1 MISIIDNFYTNVDEV
16 RAFALDQSFNVK
28 GTFPGVRTA
37 PQEKTRSNYLKKFF
51 EEKVMKEKISHW
63 PTKYNTAYQFTRME
77 DKTWVHHDDTL
88 WAAVIYLT
96 PDAPLESGTAMY
108 RHKKTGIFN
117 WSPEDRIDYNK
128 IKRFTNDLN
137 NWEQIMFVA
146 NIYNRMVL
154 YRGSLYHRS
163 VLPGFGHDKYTGR
176 LFQTFFFNTE

>member
-1 MISIIDNFYTNVDEV
+1 MCYVWKKNRWLNPNIKNETTAIYISNTVIGGDEDN
-16 RAFALDQSFNVK
+16 
-28 GTFPGVRTA
+28 
-37 PQEKTRSNYLKKFF
+37 
-51 EEKVMKEKISHW
+51 
-63 PTKYNTAYQFTRME
+63 QFTTIKDTE
-77 DKTWVHHDDTL
+77 TWVHHDDTTL
-88 WAAVIYLT
+88 ATVIYLT

-117 WSPEDRIDYNK
+117 WSPEDKIDNNK
-128 IKRFTNDLN
+128 SKEVNDLN